1 MLLKLF
7 LPLIFVSPSLAF
19 ANNSIEKSTPLLYGK
34 VVITQNGANLYNSE
48 FTLEENK
55 PLNLFSDNDVL
66 LKNAQKIKA
75 DNIELLKNIS
85 TGFSILKEKNIF
97 HISYSYFVDFN
108 IIEKDDRKIFVPNI
122 YRVSTLKNIKN
133 LKCYSDELISE
144 SPNNRLI
151 GLKKDTIIINYSI
164 CMDKNDL
171 HNNNLINDYQNS
183 KK

>member
-7 LPLIFVSPSLAF
+7 LPLIFVSSSLAF
-19 ANNSIEKSTPLLYGK
+19 ANNSTEKNTPQLYGK
-34 VVITQNGANLYNSE
+34 VNITQNGASLYHSE
-48 FTLEENK
+48 FILEENK
-55 PLNLFSDNDVL
+55 PITLFSDNDII

-85 TGFSILKEKNIF
+85 TGFSILKEKNMF

-108 IIEKDDRKIFVPNI
+108 IVEKDDKKIFIPNI
-122 YRVSTLKNIKN
+122 YKVHTLKNIKN

-144 SPNNRLI
+144 NPNNRLI

-164 CMDKNDL
+164 CVDKNDL
-171 HNNNLINDYQNS
+171 QNNNLINDYQDI